1 MRRRYDI
8 DDYNECIAWGAS
20 FFTVIYF
27 IPKIAPFIN
36 ILQGMVNFED
46 TPGFN
51 ITVYYINCF
60 FWFLYGDLLFSD
72 QMKYSYMITSAICLI
87 SMGIYLIYEIRKY
100 FFDSILNFF
109 ILTSASWGLYR
120 YFTVEFD
127 DDVFLG
133 RICLSS
139 SVLSHLLKMYDI
151 YRVIKDKN
159 FNLIHIYNAII
170 HLLSEMSWSIYG
182 VIDKD
187 YYISISYGIGVV
199 LCLLEILVYKKYK
212 KKYPIFTDKN
222 SLNTLNTTIGIE
234 NLTSEEEKKENIDI
248 KIKEDI
254 IQKNIKEKPVKI
266 VNKIN

>member
-1 MRRRYDI
+1 MISRYDI
-8 DDYNECIAWGAS
+8 DDYNECVAWGAA

-36 ILQGMVNFED
+36 ILQGMVCFED

-72 QMKYSYMITSAICLI
+72 QMKYSYMIASAICLI

-159 FNLIHIYNAII
+159 FNLIHIYNTII
-170 HLLSEMSWSIYG
+170 HLLSEISWCIYG

-187 YYISISYGIGVV
+187 YYISISYGIGAI
-199 LCLLEILVYKKYK
+199 LCLLEIFVYKTYK
-212 KKYPIFTDKN
+212 KKYPIFKDKN
-222 SLNTLNTTIGIE
+222 SLNTTIGIE
-234 NLTSEEEKKENIDI
+234 NLESEEEKKENIDI
-248 KIKEDI
+248 KIKENI